1 MPMVRFQHSAD
12 MPTQTLRCDEVRELC
27 QVTHKCDAT
36 RCVSLDPSQT
46 LCEVLFRMYIHIY
59 IHVYI
64 FTYNKYSVMY
74 KYIYNIYIYIY
85 IYIVYIC
92 LIIYIIHRYPL
103 TPVRAAFRGRACAKS
118 RLLTSALLPLSRARP
133 LPHCYI

>member
-85 IYIVYIC
+85 IYCVYMSHY
-92 LIIYIIHRYPL
+92 IYHTQIPADSSSRRISWARL
-103 TPVRAAFRGRACAKS
+103 REITPFNISFTTSFQGPS
-118 RLLTSALLPLSRARP
+118 TSALL
-133 LPHCYI
+133 